1 LGGYDNESTLPS
13 TSVCV
18 NSIDFVLLPY
28 IRYPVSLVHSCLD
41 SVQKMVY
48 SNLLNIHNMVLL
60 RVERLIR
67 PFTLLNL
74 PPNLSILIRINLR
87 SGQLRRQLIPANDD
101 WRVSFEEAIDVFKS
115 TIGCL
120 WVEEVGDRDKS
131 EADAGLSIR
140 VVVSFVGGR

>member
-1 LGGYDNESTLPS
+1 
-13 TSVCV
+13 
-18 NSIDFVLLPY
+18 
-28 IRYPVSLVHSCLD
+28 
-41 SVQKMVY
+41 MVY